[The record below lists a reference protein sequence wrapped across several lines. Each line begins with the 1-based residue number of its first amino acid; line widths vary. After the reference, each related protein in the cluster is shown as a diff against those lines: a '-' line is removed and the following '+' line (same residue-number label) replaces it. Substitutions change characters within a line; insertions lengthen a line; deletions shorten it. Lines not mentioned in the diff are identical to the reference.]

1 MNSISK
7 DIYIDKLD
15 DRDPRF
21 KVGDNGDLISD
32 LKGEEILAMS
42 YKKEF
47 QKTNQKYFGFEKG
60 MERKGDE
67 LYIK

>member
-21 KVGDNGDLISD
+21 KVGDSGDLISD

-42 YKKEF
+42 YKKEL

-60 MERKGDE
+60 IERKGDK